1 MSARSRPASFDM
13 LRVALSGASV
23 PVVMLACL
31 SLPPVAACGPDA
43 PPNVPSPMKL
53 ADDRDAAAPQPFTPP
68 APTGSIRPSPSSSA
82 PVPPDAGAMAPP
94 PKGSFPPP
102 KPQTIRLTRGDGAPV
117 EAELRDGDAAIEAQD
132 FVSAEMHYRRAESI
146 APRDLAP
153 KVGRL
158 RTKIA
163 KAAPD
168 FGFASAKDNHDV
180 RAAVAELSKL
190 VSLPAA
196 VDYGPAYAEL
206 GRGQLLLG
214 DAPAALVQLTRAAEL
229 LPDDPEVLSACGV
242 AELASGNAENA
253 LRRLKRGVELDM
265 GSAPRHGNLG
275 TVLFMLGR
283 VPEAIAEYEIE
294 VALADSE
301 PRAHSDLGTALLAA
315 NDVQRG
321 ILELRRAVTL
331 DPRRATFRSNLGYA
345 LQLSSQRELAIAEY
359 RKAIDLDPKL
369 VSAWVNLATI
379 LARDPATR
387 AQARAALMTAKRLD
401 PQDPRVKAN
410 LDELDALEKG
420 QILK

>member
-1 MSARSRPASFDM
+1 MKLLDERDGGSPAS
-13 LRVALSGASV
+13 
-23 PVVMLACL
+23 
-31 SLPPVAACGPDA
+31 
-43 PPNVPSPMKL
+43 NN
-53 ADDRDAAAPQPFTPP
+53 T
-68 APTGSIRPSPSSSA
+68 APTTSVTVSPPTA
-82 PVPPDAGAMAPP
+82 ADAGAGGVKPATAKVTYPP
-94 PKGSFPPP
+94 PKT
-102 KPQTIRLTRGDGAPV
+102 QTIRLTRGDGSPLDD
-117 EAELRDGDAAIEAQD
+117 ELKQGDAAIETQD
-132 FVSAEMHYRRAESI
+132 FVGADLHYKRAESI

-180 RAAVAELSKL
+180 QVAVADLVKL
-190 VSLPAA
+190 TALPVAA
-196 VDYGPAYAEL
+196 DHGPLHAEL
-206 GRGQLLLG
+206 GRGYLLLG
-214 DAPAALVQLTRAAEL
+214 DAPAALVQLTRATEL

-253 LRRLKRGVELDM
+253 LKRLRRGVELDM

-275 TVLFMLGR
+275 TVFFMLGR
-283 VPEAIAEYEIE
+283 VQEAVGEYEIE

-315 NDVQRG
+315 NDVMRG
-321 ILELRRAVTL
+321 IVELRRAVAL
-331 DPRRATFRSNLGYA
+331 DPRRATFHSNLGYA
-345 LQLSSQRELAIAEY
+345 LQLSQQRDPALAEY
-359 RKAIDLDPKL
+359 RKAIELDPKL

-379 LARDPATR
+379 LAHEPKTR
-387 AQARAALMTAKRLD
+387 AEARSALMTAKRLD

>member
-1 MSARSRPASFDM
+1 MRPSPLDVI
-13 LRVALSGASV
+13 RVALKGASV
-23 PVVMLACL
+23 PLVMLACL
-31 SLPPVAACGPDA
+31 SLPPVAACGPDV
-43 PPNVPSPMKL
+43 PPTVPGPMKL
-53 ADDRDAAAPQPFTPP
+53 SDDRDAASPTPNNTAPIVTVSPP
-68 APTGSIRPSPSSSA
+68 T
-82 PVPPDAGAMAPP
+82 VDAGVNATKIPP
-94 PKGSFPPP
+94 PKVTYPPP
-102 KPQTIRLTRGDGAPV
+102 KTQTIRLTRGDGSPLDN
-117 EAELRDGDAAIEAQD
+117 ELKQGDAAIETQD
-132 FVSAEMHYRRAESI
+132 FAGADLHYKRAESM
-146 APRDLAP
+146 APKDLAP

-180 RAAVAELSKL
+180 KAAVAELVKL
-190 VSLPAA
+190 TTLSAA
-196 VDYGPAYAEL
+196 ADHGPLHAEL
-206 GRGQLLLG
+206 GRGYLLLG
-214 DAPAALVQLTRAAEL
+214 DAPAALVQLTRATEL

-253 LRRLKRGVELDM
+253 LKQLRRGVELDM

-275 TVLFMLGR
+275 TVFFMLGR
-283 VPEAIAEYEIE
+283 VPEAIGEYEIE

-315 NDVQRG
+315 NDVLRG
-321 ILELRRAVTL
+321 IAELRRAVAL
-331 DPRRATFRSNLGYA
+331 DPRRATFHSNLGYA
-345 LQLSSQRELAIAEY
+345 LQLSQQRDPAIAEY
-359 RKAIDLDPKL
+359 RKAIELDPKL

-379 LARDPATR
+379 LAHAPATR
-387 AQARAALMTAKRLD
+387 AEARSALMTAKRLD